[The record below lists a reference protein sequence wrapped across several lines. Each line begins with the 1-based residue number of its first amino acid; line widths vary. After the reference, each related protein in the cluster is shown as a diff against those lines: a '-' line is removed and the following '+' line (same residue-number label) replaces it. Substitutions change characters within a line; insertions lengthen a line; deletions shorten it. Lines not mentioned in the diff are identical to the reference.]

1 MKKSVLSCFLGL
13 AISTSVPAAEI
24 YLDNLDPAPF
34 RLQTYTSATGE
45 VIAVWFTTSLCANQ
59 LLSFPSTVPSEK
71 NRFWNTILAAKLAKK
86 KLFISYDH
94 NVTAGTCVINSYAV
108 KEE

>member
-1 MKKSVLSCFLGL
+1 MKKTVLSCILSL
-13 AISTSVPAAEI
+13 AISTSATAAEI

-45 VIAVWFTTSLCANQ
+45 VIAVFFTPSLCVSGQ
-59 LLSFPSTVPSEK
+59 LLFPSPVTGEK